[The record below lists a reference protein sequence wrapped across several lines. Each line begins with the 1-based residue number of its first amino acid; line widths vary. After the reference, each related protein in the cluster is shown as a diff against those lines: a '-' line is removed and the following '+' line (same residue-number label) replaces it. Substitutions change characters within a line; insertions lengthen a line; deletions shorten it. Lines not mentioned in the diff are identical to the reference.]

1 LLTVKGRNE
10 EKVEFS
16 AAHLR
21 KELEAMAAKVS
32 AGNTA
37 SPDPL
42 LAGPAPAPLAR
53 AESHYRYQIMART
66 RKMPRLSEVLAKL
79 SQTVALPEGVTL
91 SIDIDP
97 VNLA

>member
-1 LLTVKGRNE
+1 MALLTLKGHNE

-16 AAHLR
+16 AAYVR
-21 KELEAMAAKVS
+21 KELENVT
-32 AGNTA
+32 GEI
-37 SPDPL
+37 PDLL

-53 AESHYRYQIMART
+53 AESNYRYQLMIRT
-66 RKMPRLSEVLAKL
+66 NKMPRLSEVLSRL
-79 SQTVALPEGVTL
+79 QESLTLPDGITL